1 MPINITVP
9 FERLADDIEQEVD
22 RKYRAFWFTLYN
34 NVNLLSPVLTG
45 RYRSSHIMSV
55 GQPSSAT
62 VGVGFVTPPN
72 FLSRLC
78 GGEVGSDSTI
88 INYSGRGVF
97 GGYSEFEVDNESI
110 MANDVKLT
118 ALQSE
123 VTTRPQLD
131 DVINGYQVVAVNQD
145 PASVTYKIQLRK
157 V

>member
-1 MPINITVP
+1 MGLHDEITADIKEA
-9 FERLADDIEQEVD
+9 FNTDLADAVQPFTGSRTVQGEPSIEDI
-22 RKYRAFWFTLYN
+22 
-34 NVNLLSPVLTG
+34 LTN
-45 RYRSSHIMSV
+45 
-55 GQPSSAT
+55 T
-62 VGVGFVTPPN
+62 VGSN
-72 FLSRLC
+72 
-78 GGEVGSDSTI
+78 STI

-97 GGYSEFEVDNESI
+97 GGYSEIEVDNESI

-145 PASVTYKIQLRK
+145 PSSTIWNLQLRK

>member
-1 MPINITVP
+1 MGLRDEVTADIKEAFNTD
-9 FERLADDIEQEVD
+9 LADAVQPFTGSRTVQGEPSIEDI
-22 RKYRAFWFTLYN
+22 
-34 NVNLLSPVLTG
+34 LTN
-45 RYRSSHIMSV
+45 
-55 GQPSSAT
+55 T
-62 VGVGFVTPPN
+62 VGSN
-72 FLSRLC
+72 
-78 GGEVGSDSTI
+78 STI

-131 DVINGYQVVAVNQD
+131 DMINGYQVVAVNQD
-145 PASVTYKIQLRK
+145 PASVTFNIQLRK

>member
-1 MPINITVP
+1 MGLKADLDADVTEAFNTD
-9 FERLADDIEQEVD
+9 LADAVKQFTGSRMAQGEPSIEDI
-22 RKYRAFWFTLYN
+22 
-34 NVNLLSPVLTG
+34 LTN
-45 RYRSSHIMSV
+45 
-55 GQPSSAT
+55 T
-62 VGVGFVTPPN
+62 VGSN
-72 FLSRLC
+72 
-78 GGEVGSDSTI
+78 STT

-145 PASVTYKIQLRK
+145 PASVTYTIQLRK

>member
-1 MPINITVP
+1 MGLKADLDADVTEAFNTD
-9 FERLADDIEQEVD
+9 LADVVKPFTGSRTVQGEPSIEDI
-22 RKYRAFWFTLYN
+22 
-34 NVNLLSPVLTG
+34 LTN
-45 RYRSSHIMSV
+45 
-55 GQPSSAT
+55 T
-62 VGVGFVTPPN
+62 VGSN
-72 FLSRLC
+72 
-78 GGEVGSDSTI
+78 STT

-145 PASVTYKIQLRK
+145 SASVTYTIQLRK

>member
-1 MPINITVP
+1 MGLHDEITADIKEA
-9 FERLADDIEQEVD
+9 FNTDLADAVQPFTGSRAVQGEPSIEDI
-22 RKYRAFWFTLYN
+22 
-34 NVNLLSPVLTG
+34 LTN
-45 RYRSSHIMSV
+45 
-55 GQPSSAT
+55 T
-62 VGVGFVTPPN
+62 VGSN
-72 FLSRLC
+72 
-78 GGEVGSDSTI
+78 STT

-131 DVINGYQVVAVNQD
+131 DMINGYQVVAVNQD
-145 PASVTYKIQLRK
+145 PSSTIWSLQLRK

>member
-1 MPINITVP
+1 MGLHDEITADIKDA
-9 FERLADDIEQEVD
+9 FNTDLADAVKPFTGSRTIQGEPSIEDI
-22 RKYRAFWFTLYN
+22 
-34 NVNLLSPVLTG
+34 LTN
-45 RYRSSHIMSV
+45 
-55 GQPSSAT
+55 T
-62 VGVGFVTPPN
+62 VGSN
-72 FLSRLC
+72 
-78 GGEVGSDSTI
+78 STT

-123 VTTRPQLD
+123 VTARPQLD

-145 PASVTYKIQLRK
+145 PASVTFNIQLRK

>member
-1 MPINITVP
+1 MINAIATKAIGQAFNKSLRDAVFPFAGSRTVQGEP
-9 FERLADDIEQEVD
+9 SIEDI
-22 RKYRAFWFTLYN
+22 
-34 NVNLLSPVLTG
+34 LTN
-45 RYRSSHIMSV
+45 
-55 GQPSSAT
+55 T
-62 VGVGFVTPPN
+62 VGSN
-72 FLSRLC
+72 
-78 GGEVGSDSTI
+78 STT

-145 PASVTYKIQLRK
+145 PAMVTFTIQLRK

>member
-1 MPINITVP
+1 MINAIATKAISQAFDKSLKDAVLPFTGSRTVHGEP
-9 FERLADDIEQEVD
+9 SIDDI
-22 RKYRAFWFTLYN
+22 
-34 NVNLLSPVLTG
+34 LTNT
-45 RYRSSHIMSV
+45 
-55 GQPSSAT
+55 A
-62 VGVGFVTPPN
+62 
-72 FLSRLC
+72 
-78 GGEVGSDSTI
+78 GSNSTI

-131 DVINGYQVVAVNQD
+131 DMINDHQVVAVNQD
-145 PASVTYKIQLRK
+145 PASVTFTIQLRK

>member
-1 MPINITVP
+1 MGLKADLDADIKEAFDTD
-9 FERLADDIEQEVD
+9 LADAVKPFTGSRTVQGKSSIEDI
-22 RKYRAFWFTLYN
+22 
-34 NVNLLSPVLTG
+34 LTN
-45 RYRSSHIMSV
+45 
-55 GQPSSAT
+55 T
-62 VGVGFVTPPN
+62 VG
-72 FLSRLC
+72 S
-78 GGEVGSDSTI
+78 GSTA

-97 GGYSEFEVDNESI
+97 GGYSEIEVDNESI

-145 PASVTYKIQLRK
+145 PASATFTIQLRK